1 MVYTDFPFNPVRDKT
16 PVSGT
21 GFIDLKSAMV
31 NNVIPSNIAESET
44 DYNGIQDP
52 ASIMGKPRDVFEAL
66 DMQKA
71 INEYKPPVDNP
82 S

>member
-1 MVYTDFPFNPVRDKT
+1 MVYKDFSFNPLRDKT

-71 INEYKPPVDNP
+71 INDYKPPVDNP